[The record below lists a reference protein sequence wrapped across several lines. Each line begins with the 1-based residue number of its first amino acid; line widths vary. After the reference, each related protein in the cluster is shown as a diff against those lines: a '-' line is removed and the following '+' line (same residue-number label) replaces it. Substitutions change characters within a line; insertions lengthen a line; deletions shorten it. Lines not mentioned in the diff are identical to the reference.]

1 MLVYGLYTERYVGSS
16 TVLGAN
22 LCWIKDLIA
31 ALTEKEMEAQRAEV
45 TWPRSPSKKV
55 LGPSFFCSYLSTSRP
70 GIHTPI

>member
-1 MLVYGLYTERYVGSS
+1 MYEASKHSISSSSMLVYGLYTERYVGSS

-45 TWPRSPSKKV
+45 TWPR
-55 LGPSFFCSYLSTSRP
+55 
-70 GIHTPI
+70 